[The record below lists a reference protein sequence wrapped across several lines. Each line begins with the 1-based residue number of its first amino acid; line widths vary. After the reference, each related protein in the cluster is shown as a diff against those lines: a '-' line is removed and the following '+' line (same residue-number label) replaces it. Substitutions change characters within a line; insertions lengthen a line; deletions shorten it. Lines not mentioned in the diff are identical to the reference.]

1 MNSLN
6 TVCLLMYFYAIDL
19 CASMCAHLSVIV
31 KYTSLW
37 KHSVDSLLLFLCM
50 HAPLP
55 PTPPPTPPKKEEEKR
70 RAVVCSAGTWHKG
83 VNIYLTAINVNY
95 EKSLAKDIVE
105 SKQFFFM
112 CFS

>member
-55 PTPPPTPPKKEEEKR
+55 PTPPPTPQKKKKKKEELWFVQQALDTK
-70 RAVVCSAGTWHKG
+70 VLTYTWLPSMW
-83 VNIYLTAINVNY
+83 IM
-95 EKSLAKDIVE
+95 KSL
-105 SKQFFFM
+105 
-112 CFS
+112 